1 MDELTT
7 RIVKLPTVERTD
19 QAYLIAVA
27 VPPGDDSLAAGDTRR
42 LGGYTKIGRLKT
54 NSLVLLGDAVSR
66 EHCSIELR
74 HDGYHLLDEESA
86 NGTIVSGKR
95 VRDAQLHR
103 QETLHIGDYRFI
115 FWQGGLD
122 DPGLLAIMAAHNVAA
137 LRSVE

>member
-19 QAYLIAVA
+19 QAYLITLA
-27 VPPGDDSLAAGDTRR
+27 VPPGEETLEPGDTRR

-54 NSLVLLGDAVSR
+54 NDLVLLGDAVSR
-66 EHCSIELR
+66 EHCTIELR

-95 VRDAQLHR
+95 VRDSQLHR
-103 QETLHIGDYRFI
+103 QETLHIGEYRFI
-115 FWQGGLD
+115 FWQGSLH

>member
-1 MDELTT
+1 MNELTT
-7 RIVKLPTVERTD
+7 RILKLPTVERTD
-19 QAYLIAVA
+19 QAYLIAVG
-27 VPPGDDSLAAGDTRR
+27 VPPSDDTLQPGDTRR

-54 NSLVLLGDAVSR
+54 NTLVLLGDAVSR

-95 VRDAQLHR
+95 VRDSQLHR